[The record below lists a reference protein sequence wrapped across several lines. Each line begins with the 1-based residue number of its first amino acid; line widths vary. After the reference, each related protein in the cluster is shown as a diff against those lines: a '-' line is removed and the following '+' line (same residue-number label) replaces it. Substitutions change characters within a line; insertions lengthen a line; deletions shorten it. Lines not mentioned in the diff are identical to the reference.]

1 MAVLISTN
9 LEFCTNGKLTK
20 FGVSDDEET
29 EGDVSVCKAIDDLIK
44 DARQEGF
51 EEGLAVLEAKASE
64 AEVKISNAEAKA
76 REAAVRIYNTEAKIR
91 EAEARVYNAEA
102 KAREAEENTVETLF
116 NAVIN
121 VMEEFKVDYKR
132 AMKVISV
139 PYEFEDR
146 IIDKLDE
153 RYFAKRKEDEND

>member
-1 MAVLISTN
+1 M
-9 LEFCTNGKLTK
+9 
-20 FGVSDDEET
+20 
-29 EGDVSVCKAIDDLIK
+29 CKAIEDLIK

-51 EEGLAVLEAKASE
+51 EEGLAA
-64 AEVKISNAEAKA
+64 
-76 REAAVRIYNTEAKIR
+76 TEAKTR

-121 VMEEFKVDYKR
+121 VMEEFKVDYKH
-132 AMKVISV
+132 AMKVIGV

-153 RYFAKRKEDEND
+153 QYFAKRKEDEND

>member
-1 MAVLISTN
+1 M
-9 LEFCTNGKLTK
+9 
-20 FGVSDDEET
+20 
-29 EGDVSVCKAIDDLIK
+29 CKAIEDLIK

-51 EEGLAVLEAKASE
+51 EEGLAATEAKTRE

-76 REAAVRIYNTEAKIR
+76 REAAVRIYNAEAKIR
-91 EAEARVYNAEA
+91 EAEARVYNAEV

-121 VMEEFKVDYKR
+121 VMEEFKVDYKH
-132 AMKVISV
+132 AMKVIGV
-139 PYEFEDR
+139 PYEFADR

-153 RYFAKRKEDEND
+153 QYFAKRKEDEND